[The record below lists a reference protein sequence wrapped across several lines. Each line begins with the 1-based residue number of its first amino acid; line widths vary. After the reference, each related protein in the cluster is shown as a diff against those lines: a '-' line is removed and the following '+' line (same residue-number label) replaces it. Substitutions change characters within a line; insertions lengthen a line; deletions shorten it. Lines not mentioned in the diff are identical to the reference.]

1 MQYLVN
7 EEKICK
13 NFIYKLGILGK
24 IIQINIMSLLIG
36 QQQVNTPIFLAPM
49 AGITDLPFRRVV
61 SRFKTGHFI
70 SEMIASQEILSG
82 RPGVRQKA
90 ELGVDTGNTSIQIS
104 GRDPYAISE
113 TAKLVE
119 GLGAK
124 IIDINMGCPAKKV
137 VNGYAGSALL
147 KDLALAAKLIEAVVT
162 SVSVPVT
169 LKTRLGW
176 NDNDLNAPSLAKL
189 AEHLGIK
196 LITIHARTRC
206 QFYKGYA
213 RWNLVRRVKENVSI
227 PVIVNGDISDANS
240 ARAAL
245 KESTADGLMVGRAIR
260 GRPWLLNEIAA
271 ELWGHQKYNLSNF
284 SSLTELIIR
293 HYEEILSFYGNELGV
308 KVARKHL
315 GWYMDH
321 GDVLSEVRQYIL
333 TENSPK
339 KVLWKLKTVFDH
351 REAA

>member
-1 MQYLVN
+1 MML
-7 EEKICK
+7 
-13 NFIYKLGILGK
+13 
-24 IIQINIMSLLIG
+24 SIG
-36 QQQVNTPIFLAPM
+36 QLEVNPPIFLAPM

-61 SRFKTGHFI
+61 SRFKSGHFV
-70 SEMIASQEILSG
+70 SEMVASQELLTG

-90 ELGVDTGNTSIQIS
+90 ELGIDTGNTSVQIS

-119 GLGAK
+119 GLGAQ

-147 KDLALAAKLIEAVVT
+147 KDLALAAKLIESVVT

-176 NDNDLNAPSLAKL
+176 DDNDLNAPSLAKV
-189 AEHLGIK
+189 AEQLGIK
-196 LITIHARTRC
+196 LVTIHARTRC

-213 RWNLVRRVKENVSI
+213 RWKLVRRVKENVSI
-227 PVIVNGDISDANS
+227 PVIVNGDISDTNS
-240 ARAAL
+240 AKTAL

-271 ELWGHQKYNLSNF
+271 DLWGNQKYNLIGSV
-284 SSLTELIIR
+284 SLTELIIS
-293 HYEEILSFYGNELGV
+293 HYEDMLSFYGNELGV

-315 GWYMDH
+315 GWYMEY
-321 GDVLSEVRQYIL
+321 GDVLSEVRRSIL
-333 TENSPK
+333 TEELPK
-339 KVLWKLKTVFDH
+339 KVLSKLKTVFEC
-351 REAA
+351 REVA

>member
-1 MQYLVN
+1 M
-7 EEKICK
+7 
-13 NFIYKLGILGK
+13 LGILGK

-36 QQQVNTPIFLAPM
+36 QHKINSPIFLAPM

-70 SEMIASQEILSG
+70 SEMIASQELLSG
-82 RPGVRQKA
+82 RPGVKQKA
-90 ELGVDTGNTSIQIS
+90 ELGVDTANTSVQIS
-104 GRDPYAISE
+104 GRDPYIISE

-119 GLGAK
+119 GLGAA

-147 KDLALAAKLIEAVVT
+147 KDLALAARLIEAVVT

-176 NDNDLNAPSLAKL
+176 DDGDFNAPSLAKV
-189 AEHLGIK
+189 AEQLGVK

-206 QFYKGYA
+206 QFYKGIA
-213 RWNLVRRVKENVSI
+213 RWNLVRHVKENVTI
-227 PVIVNGDISDANS
+227 PVIVNGDIFDANS
-240 ARAAL
+240 ARGAL
-245 KESTADGLMVGRAIR
+245 KESRADGLMVGRAIR

-271 ELWGHQKYNLSNF
+271 DLWGYQKYNLSNF
-284 SSLTELIIR
+284 ATITDLVIG
-293 HYEEILSFYGNELGV
+293 HYEDILSFYGNELGV

-315 GWYMDH
+315 GWYMDN
-321 GDVLSEVRQYIL
+321 GNVLSEARKFIL
-333 TENSPK
+333 TENSPN

>member
-1 MQYLVN
+1 MD
-7 EEKICK
+7 
-13 NFIYKLGILGK
+13 KLIK
-24 IIQINIMSLLIG
+24 INIMTISIG
-36 QQQVNTPIFLAPM
+36 QFEVNPPIFLAPM
-49 AGITDLPFRRVV
+49 VGITDLPFRRVV
-61 SRFKTGHFI
+61 SRFKTGHFV
-70 SEMIASQEILSG
+70 SEMVASQELLSG
-82 RPGVRQKA
+82 RPSVRQKA
-90 ELGVDTGNTSIQIS
+90 ELAVDAGNTSIQIS
-104 GRDPYAISE
+104 GRDPYSISE

-119 GLGAK
+119 DLGAQ

-147 KDLALAAKLIEAVVT
+147 KDLALAANLIEAVVT

-176 NDNDLNAPSLAKL
+176 DDNDFNAPSLAKL
-189 AEHLGIK
+189 AEELGIK
-196 LITIHARTRC
+196 LITVHARTRC

-240 ARAAL
+240 ARASL
-245 KESTADGLMVGRAIR
+245 KESAADGLMVGRAIR
-260 GRPWLLNEIAA
+260 GKPWLLNEIAA
-271 ELWGHQKYNLSNF
+271 DLWGHQKYNLSNF
-284 SSLTELIIR
+284 ASLTELIMR

-315 GWYMDH
+315 GWYMDY
-321 GDVLSEVRQYIL
+321 GNVLREVRQHIL
-333 TENSPK
+333 TENSPN

>member
-1 MQYLVN
+1 
-7 EEKICK
+7 
-13 NFIYKLGILGK
+13 
-24 IIQINIMSLLIG
+24 MSLLIG
-36 QQQVNTPIFLAPM
+36 QYEIKPPIFLAPM

-61 SRFKTGHFI
+61 SRFKTGHFVT
-70 SEMIASQEILSG
+70 EMIASQEILSG

-90 ELGVDTGNTSIQIS
+90 ELEVDTSYTSVQIS

-119 GLGAK
+119 SLGAK

-147 KDLALAAKLIEAVVT
+147 KDLTLAARLIEAVVA

-176 NDNDLNAPSLAKL
+176 NDDYLNAPVLARV
-189 AEHLGIK
+189 AEQLGVK

-206 QFYKGYA
+206 QFYKGNA
-213 RWNLVRRVKENVSI
+213 RWKLVKDVKENVSI
-227 PVIVNGDISDANS
+227 PVLVNGDISDANS

-245 KESTADGLMVGRAIR
+245 RASTADGLMVGRAIR

-271 ELWGHQKYNLSNF
+271 DLWGFQKYNLINSGT
-284 SSLTELIIR
+284 LTDLIVS
-293 HYEEILSFYGNELGV
+293 HYEDILSFYGNELGV

-315 GWYMDH
+315 GWYMEY
-321 GDVLSEVRQYIL
+321 GDVLTEVRRSIL
-333 TENSPK
+333 TEEFPK
-339 KVLWKLKTVFDH
+339 KVLSKLKTVFEF
-351 REAA
+351 REVA

>member
-1 MQYLVN
+1 M
-7 EEKICK
+7 
-13 NFIYKLGILGK
+13 LGILDK
-24 IIQINIMSLLIG
+24 IIQFNIMSLLIG
-36 QQQVNTPIFLAPM
+36 QHKVNPPIFLAPM

-70 SEMIASQEILSG
+70 SEMIASQELLSG

-90 ELGVDTGNTSIQIS
+90 ELGVDTGNTSVQIS
-104 GRDPYAISE
+104 GRDPHAISE

-119 GLGAK
+119 GLGAE

-147 KDLALAAKLIEAVVT
+147 KDLALAARLMEAVVT
-162 SVSVPVT
+162 SVSIPVT

-176 NDNDLNAPSLAKL
+176 DDGDFNAPSLAKV
-189 AEHLGIK
+189 AEQLGIK

-213 RWNLVRRVKENVSI
+213 RWNLVRHIKENVSI
-227 PVIVNGDISDANS
+227 PVIVNGDISDTNS
-240 ARAAL
+240 AKAAL
-245 KESTADGLMVGRAIR
+245 RESAADGLMVGRAIR
-260 GRPWLLNEIAA
+260 GRPWLLSEIAA
-271 ELWGHQKYNLSNF
+271 DIWGFQKYNFINSG
-284 SSLTELIIR
+284 SLTELIIS
-293 HYEEILSFYGNELGV
+293 HYEETLSFYGNELGL

-315 GWYMDH
+315 GWYMEY
-321 GDVLSEVRQYIL
+321 GGVLSEDRRSIL
-333 TENSPK
+333 TEEFPK
-339 KVLWKLKTVFDH
+339 KVISKLKTVFEC

>member
-1 MQYLVN
+1 MAF
-7 EEKICK
+7 
-13 NFIYKLGILGK
+13 FIGKYELKL
-24 IIQINIMSLLIG
+24 
-36 QQQVNTPIFLAPM
+36 PIFLAPM

-61 SRFKTGHFI
+61 SRFGIGHFVT
-70 SEMIASQEILSG
+70 EMIASQELLSG

-90 ELGVDTGNTSIQIS
+90 ELGIDTSYTSVQIS

-124 IIDINMGCPAKKV
+124 IIDLNMGCPAKKV

-147 KDLALAAKLIEAVVT
+147 KDIPLASKLIEAVVN

-176 NDNDLNAPSLAKL
+176 NDDDLNAATLVKV
-189 AEHLGIK
+189 AEQLGVK

-213 RWNLVRRVKENVSI
+213 RWKLLKNVKEKVSI
-227 PVIVNGDISDANS
+227 PVIVNGDISDTNS
-240 ARAAL
+240 AKSAL

-271 ELWGHQKYNLSNF
+271 DLWGFKKYNLVDSG
-284 SSLTELIIR
+284 SLTELIVS
-293 HYEEILSFYGNELGV
+293 HYEDILSFYGNELGV

-315 GWYMDH
+315 GWYMH
-321 GDVLSEVRQYIL
+321 YGDVLSEDRQYIL
-333 TENSPK
+333 TENCPN
-339 KVLWKLKTVFDH
+339 KVLLKLKTVFDH

>member
-1 MQYLVN
+1 
-7 EEKICK
+7 
-13 NFIYKLGILGK
+13 
-24 IIQINIMSLLIG
+24 MSLLIG
-36 QQQVNTPIFLAPM
+36 QHKVNPPIFLAPM

-61 SRFKTGHFI
+61 SHFKAGHFI
-70 SEMIASQEILSG
+70 SEMIASQELLSG
-82 RPGVRQKA
+82 RPGVKQKA
-90 ELGVDTGNTSIQIS
+90 ELGVDTGNTSVQIS
-104 GRDPYAISE
+104 GRDPYSISE

-119 GLGAK
+119 DLGAQ

-147 KDLALAAKLIEAVVT
+147 KDLDLAAKLIEAVIV

-176 NDNDLNAPSLAKL
+176 DDNDFNAPILAKL
-189 AEHLGIK
+189 AEQLGIK

-213 RWNLVRRVKENVSI
+213 RWSLVRRVKENVSI

-245 KESTADGLMVGRAIR
+245 KESKTNGLMVGRAIR
-260 GRPWLLNEIAA
+260 GKPWLLNEIAA
-271 ELWGHQKYNLSNF
+271 DLWGYQKYNLSNF
-284 SSLTELIIR
+284 ASLTELVMR

-315 GWYMDH
+315 GWYMDY
-321 GDVLSEVRQYIL
+321 GNVLSEVRQYIL
-333 TENSPK
+333 TENSPN

>member
-1 MQYLVN
+1 M
-7 EEKICK
+7 
-13 NFIYKLGILGK
+13 LGVLRK
-24 IIQINIMSLLIG
+24 IIQSNTMSLFIG
-36 QQQVNTPIFLAPM
+36 QHKINPPIFLAPM

-61 SRFKTGHFI
+61 SHFKTGHFV
-70 SEMIASQEILSG
+70 SEMIASQELLSG

-90 ELGVDTGNTSIQIS
+90 ELDVNTSNTSVQIS
-104 GRDPYAISE
+104 GRDPYVISE

-137 VNGYAGSALL
+137 VSGYAGSALL
-147 KDLALAAKLIEAVVT
+147 KDLKLAAKLIEAVVT

-176 NDNDLNAPSLAKL
+176 DENNLNAPSLAKV
-189 AEHLGIK
+189 AEQLGIK

-213 RWNLVRRVKENVSI
+213 RWKLIKDVKENVSI
-227 PVIVNGDISDANS
+227 PVIVNGDISDTNLAK
-240 ARAAL
+240 AAL
-245 KESTADGLMVGRAIR
+245 KESTADGLMIGRAIR

-271 ELWGHQKYNLSNF
+271 DLWGFQKYNLIDSD
-284 SSLTELIIR
+284 SITELIIS
-293 HYEEILSFYGNELGV
+293 HYEDMLSFYGNELGV

-315 GWYMDH
+315 GWYMEY
-321 GDVLSEVRQYIL
+321 GDVMSEARRSIL
-333 TENSPK
+333 TEELPK
-339 KVLWKLKTVFDH
+339 KVISKLKTVFEF

>member
-1 MQYLVN
+1 MML
-7 EEKICK
+7 
-13 NFIYKLGILGK
+13 
-24 IIQINIMSLLIG
+24 SIG
-36 QQQVNTPIFLAPM
+36 QFEVNPPIFLAPM

-61 SRFKTGHFI
+61 SRFKSGHFV
-70 SEMIASQEILSG
+70 SEMVASQELLSG

-90 ELGVDTGNTSIQIS
+90 ELGVDTGNTSVQIS

-119 GLGAK
+119 GLGAQ

-147 KDLALAAKLIEAVVT
+147 KDLALAAKLMEAVVT

-176 NDNDLNAPSLAKL
+176 DDNDLNAPSLAKV
-189 AEHLGIK
+189 AEQLGIK
-196 LITIHARTRC
+196 LVTIHARTRC
-206 QFYKGYA
+206 QFYKGCA
-213 RWNLVRRVKENVSI
+213 RWKLVRRVKENVSI

-240 ARAAL
+240 AKTAL
-245 KESTADGLMVGRAIR
+245 KESTADGLMIGRAIR
-260 GRPWLLNEIAA
+260 GKPWLLNEMASD
-271 ELWGHQKYNLSNF
+271 LWGHPKYNLPNF
-284 SSLTELIIR
+284 ASLTELIIG

-315 GWYMDH
+315 GWYMDY
-321 GDVLSEVRQYIL
+321 GNVVSDVRQYIL
-333 TENSPK
+333 TENSPN
-339 KVLWKLKTVFDH
+339 KVLCNLKTVFDH
-351 REAA
+351 RVAA

>member
-1 MQYLVN
+1 
-7 EEKICK
+7 
-13 NFIYKLGILGK
+13 
-24 IIQINIMSLLIG
+24 MSLLIG
-36 QQQVNTPIFLAPM
+36 QYEIKSPIFLAPM

-61 SRFKTGHFI
+61 SRFKTGHFVT
-70 SEMIASQEILSG
+70 EMIASQEISSR

-90 ELGVDTGNTSIQIS
+90 ELGVNTSYTSVQIS
-104 GRDPYAISE
+104 GRDPDAISE

-124 IIDINMGCPAKKV
+124 IIDINMGCPAKRV

-147 KDLALAAKLIEAVVT
+147 KDLNLAAKLIEAVVT

-176 NDNDLNAPSLAKL
+176 NDDDLNAPILAKV
-189 AEHLGIK
+189 AEQLGIK

-213 RWNLVRRVKENVSI
+213 RWKLIKDVKENVSI
-227 PVIVNGDISDANS
+227 PVIVNGDISDTNLAK
-240 ARAAL
+240 AAL
-245 KESTADGLMVGRAIR
+245 KESTADGLMIGRAIR

-271 ELWGHQKYNLSNF
+271 DLWGFQKYNLINSG
-284 SSLTELIIR
+284 SLTDLIVS
-293 HYEEILSFYGNELGV
+293 HYEDILSFYGNELGV

-315 GWYMDH
+315 GWYMEY
-321 GDVLSEVRQYIL
+321 GDVLAEVRRSIL
-333 TENSPK
+333 TEEFPK
-339 KVLWKLKTVFDH
+339 KVLSKLKTVFEF
-351 REAA
+351 REVA

>member
-1 MQYLVN
+1 
-7 EEKICK
+7 
-13 NFIYKLGILGK
+13 
-24 IIQINIMSLLIG
+24 MSLLIG
-36 QQQVNTPIFLAPM
+36 QYEIKPPIFLAPM

-61 SRFKTGHFI
+61 SRFKTGHFVT
-70 SEMIASQEILSG
+70 EMIASQEILSG

-90 ELGVDTGNTSIQIS
+90 ELEVDTSYTSVQIS

-119 GLGAK
+119 SLGAK

-147 KDLALAAKLIEAVVT
+147 KDLTLAARLIEAVVE

-176 NDNDLNAPSLAKL
+176 NDDDLNAPVLARV
-189 AEHLGIK
+189 AEQLGVK

-206 QFYKGYA
+206 QFYKGNA
-213 RWNLVRRVKENVSI
+213 RWKLVKDVKENVSI
-227 PVIVNGDISDANS
+227 PVLVNGDISDANS

-245 KESTADGLMVGRAIR
+245 RASTADGLMVGRAIR

-271 ELWGHQKYNLSNF
+271 DLWGFQKYNLINSGT
-284 SSLTELIIR
+284 LTDLIVS
-293 HYEEILSFYGNELGV
+293 HYEDILSFYGNELGV

-315 GWYMDH
+315 GWYMEY
-321 GDVLSEVRQYIL
+321 GDVLTEVRRSIL
-333 TENSPK
+333 TEEFPK
-339 KVLWKLKTVFDH
+339 KVLSKLKTVFEF
-351 REAA
+351 REVA

>member
-1 MQYLVN
+1 MYM
-7 EEKICK
+7 
-13 NFIYKLGILGK
+13 LGILSK
-24 IIQINIMSLLIG
+24 IIQINVMPLLIG
-36 QQQVNTPIFLAPM
+36 QQKINPPIFLAPM

-61 SRFKTGHFI
+61 SRFRTGHFI
-70 SEMIASQEILSG
+70 SEMIASQELLSG

-90 ELGVDTGNTSIQIS
+90 ELGLDTDNTSVQIS

-119 GLGAK
+119 AMGAQ

-137 VNGYAGSALL
+137 VNGYAGSALM

-176 NDNDLNAPSLAKL
+176 DDNDFNAPSLAKV
-189 AEHLGIK
+189 AEQLGIK

-206 QFYKGYA
+206 QFYKGCA
-213 RWNLVRRVKENVSI
+213 RWHFVRRVKENVSI
-227 PVIVNGDISDANS
+227 PVIVNGDILDSNS
-240 ARAAL
+240 ARVAL

-260 GRPWLLNEIAA
+260 GRPWLLNQIAA
-271 ELWGHQKYNLSNF
+271 DLWGYQKYNLSDF
-284 SSLTELIIR
+284 SSLTELIIG
-293 HYEEILSFYGNELGV
+293 HYEDILSFYGNELGV

-315 GWYMDH
+315 GWYMDY
-321 GDVLSEVRQYIL
+321 GNVLSEVRKYIL
-333 TENSPK
+333 TENCPN
-339 KVLWKLKTVFDH
+339 KVLWKLKTVFDQ

>member
-1 MQYLVN
+1 MR
-7 EEKICK
+7 I
-13 NFIYKLGILGK
+13 
-24 IIQINIMSLLIG
+24 SIG
-36 QQQVNTPIFLAPM
+36 QNQIDPPIFLAPM

-61 SRFKTGHFI
+61 SRFKTGHFL

-90 ELGVDTGNTSIQIS
+90 ELGLDTGNTSVQIS

-119 GLGAK
+119 GMGAQ

-137 VNGYAGSALL
+137 VNGFAGSALL

-176 NDNDLNAPSLAKL
+176 DDNEFNAPSLAIV
-189 AEHLGIK
+189 AEQLGIK
-196 LITIHARTRC
+196 LVTIHARTRC
-206 QFYKGYA
+206 QFYKGDA
-213 RWNLVRRVKENVSI
+213 RWDLVGRVKENVSI
-227 PVIVNGDISDANS
+227 PIIVNGDISDSNS

-245 KESTADGLMVGRAIR
+245 KESKADGLMVGRAIR
-260 GRPWLLNEIAA
+260 GRPWLLNQIAA
-271 ELWGHQKYNLSNF
+271 DLWGYPKHKL
-284 SSLTELIIR
+284 SSLSSFTELIIS
-293 HYEEILSFYGNELGV
+293 HYEDILSFYGNELGV

-321 GDVLSEVRQYIL
+321 GNVLSEVRQYIL
-333 TENSPK
+333 TETSPN
-339 KVLWKLKTVFDH
+339 KVLCMLKKMFDH
-351 REAA
+351 RQAA

>member
-1 MQYLVN
+1 
-7 EEKICK
+7 
-13 NFIYKLGILGK
+13 
-24 IIQINIMSLLIG
+24 MSLFIG
-36 QQQVNTPIFLAPM
+36 QHLVSPPIFLAPM
-49 AGITDLPFRRVV
+49 AGITDLPFRCVV
-61 SRFKTGHFI
+61 SSFKTGHFI

-90 ELGVDTGNTSIQIS
+90 ELGVDTGNTSVQIS

-119 GLGAK
+119 GLGAR

-137 VNGYAGSALL
+137 VNGYAGAALL
-147 KDLALAAKLIEAVVT
+147 KDLALATKLIEAVVN

-176 NDNDLNAPSLAKL
+176 NDDNLNAPSLAKV
-189 AEHLGIK
+189 AEQLGVK

-206 QFYKGYA
+206 QFYKGHA
-213 RWNLVRRVKENVSI
+213 DWKLAQLVKDNVSI
-227 PVIVNGDISDANS
+227 PVIINGDISDANT

-245 KESTADGLMVGRAIR
+245 KESKADGLMVGRAIR

-271 ELWGHQKYNLSNF
+271 DLWGHKKNTLVTPGSLS
-284 SSLTELIIR
+284 ELIIN
-293 HYEEILSFYGNELGV
+293 HYEEILSFYGTELGV

-315 GWYMDH
+315 GWYMEY
-321 GDVLSEVRQYIL
+321 GGVLSEVRRSIL
-333 TENSPK
+333 TEEFPK
-339 KVLWKLKTVFDH
+339 KVLLQLKTVFEYS
-351 REAA
+351 EAA

>member
-1 MQYLVN
+1 
-7 EEKICK
+7 
-13 NFIYKLGILGK
+13 
-24 IIQINIMSLLIG
+24 MSLLIG

-90 ELGVDTGNTSIQIS
+90 ELGVDTGNTSVQIS

-147 KDLALAAKLIEAVVT
+147 KNLELAARLIESVIN

-176 NDNDLNAPSLAKL
+176 NEDDLNAPSLAIV
-189 AEHLGIK
+189 AEQLGIK
-196 LITIHARTRC
+196 LITVHARTRC
-206 QFYKGYA
+206 QFYKGFA
-213 RWNLVRRVKENVSI
+213 RWELVRKVKDSVSI
-227 PVIVNGDISDANS
+227 PVIINGDILS
-240 ARAAL
+240 ATLARKAL

-271 ELWGHQKYNLSNF
+271 DLWSYQKYNLLNSTL
-284 SSLTELIIR
+284 LTELII
-293 HYEEILSFYGNELGV
+293 S
-308 KVARKHL
+308 
-315 GWYMDH
+315 
-321 GDVLSEVRQYIL
+321 
-333 TENSPK
+333 
-339 KVLWKLKTVFDH
+339 
-351 REAA
+351 

>member
-1 MQYLVN
+1 MSILVGP
-7 EEKICK
+7 
-13 NFIYKLGILGK
+13 YA
-24 IIQINIMSLLIG
+24 
-36 QQQVNTPIFLAPM
+36 VNPPIFLAPM

-61 SRFKTGHFI
+61 SRFKTGHFV
-70 SEMIASQEILSG
+70 SEMIASQELLSG
-82 RPGVRQKA
+82 KPGVRQKA
-90 ELGVDTGNTSIQIS
+90 ELGVDTGNTSVQIS

-147 KDLALAAKLIEAVVT
+147 KNLELAARLIESVIN

-176 NDNDLNAPSLAKL
+176 NEDDLNAPSLAIV
-189 AEHLGIK
+189 AEQLGIK
-196 LITIHARTRC
+196 LITVHARTRC
-206 QFYKGYA
+206 QFYKGFA
-213 RWNLVRRVKENVSI
+213 RWELVRKVKDSVSI
-227 PVIVNGDISDANS
+227 PVIINGDILS
-240 ARAAL
+240 ATLARKAL

-271 ELWGHQKYNLSNF
+271 DLWSYQKYNLVNSTL
-284 SSLTELIIR
+284 LTELIIN
-293 HYEEILSFYGNELGV
+293 HYEEMLSFYGNDLGV

-315 GWYMDH
+315 GWYMDYV
-321 GDVLSEVRQYIL
+321 GVVSKVRRSIL
-333 TENSPK
+333 TENFPK
-339 KVLWKLKTVFDH
+339 KVLYQLKTLFDY

>member
-1 MQYLVN
+1 M
-7 EEKICK
+7 
-13 NFIYKLGILGK
+13 LGILSK
-24 IIQINIMSLLIG
+24 IIQINVMRISIG
-36 QQQVNTPIFLAPM
+36 QNQIDPPIFLAPM

-61 SRFKTGHFI
+61 SRFKTGHFL

-90 ELGVDTGNTSIQIS
+90 ELGLDTGNTSVQIS

-119 GLGAK
+119 GMGAQ

-137 VNGYAGSALL
+137 VNGFAGSALL

-176 NDNDLNAPSLAKL
+176 DDNELNAPSLAIV
-189 AEHLGIK
+189 AEQLGIK
-196 LITIHARTRC
+196 LVTIHARTRC
-206 QFYKGYA
+206 QFYKGDA
-213 RWNLVRRVKENVSI
+213 RWDLVGRVKENVSI
-227 PVIVNGDISDANS
+227 PVIVNGDISDSNS

-245 KESTADGLMVGRAIR
+245 KESKADGLMVGRAIR
-260 GRPWLLNEIAA
+260 GRPWLLNQIAA
-271 ELWGHQKYNLSNF
+271 DLWGYPKHKLSSF
-284 SSLTELIIR
+284 SSFTELIIS
-293 HYEEILSFYGNELGV
+293 HYEDILSFYGNELGV

-321 GDVLSEVRQYIL
+321 GNVLSEVRQYIL
-333 TENSPK
+333 TETSPN
-339 KVLWKLKTVFDH
+339 KVLCMLKKMFDH
-351 REAA
+351 RQAA